1 MVVPVSLKA
10 WIEVSR
16 NSRRARA
23 SSPPAGSSRRSSSG
37 INEIPCH
44 LFVPRREEVAV
55 ELDHLAGLEER
66 GQDLVFG
73 DEAYL
78 ALDLDGPQV
87 RV

>member
-1 MVVPVSLKA
+1 
-10 WIEVSR
+10 
-16 NSRRARA
+16 
-23 SSPPAGSSRRSSSG
+23 
-37 INEIPCH
+37 
-44 LFVPRREEVAV
+44 VAV